1 MTLTFRVATQNDC
14 EMLADFVNA
23 AYRGPSSSAGWT
35 TESHLLAG
43 LRTDKE
49 MISEMLSRSDS
60 NLLLAFDKDSNLIGS
75 VHLERRSE
83 ETCYLGMFTVK
94 PISQTQGIGKSLLA
108 RAEQFA
114 RDSYKSGTMEMTVIT
129 ARTELIAWYERRGY
143 RRTGKMVPFPID
155 PRFGVLKVASLEMEV
170 LDKLLS

>member
-1 MTLTFRVATQNDC
+1 MFRVATNNDC
-14 EMLADFVNA
+14 KTLADFVNT

-43 LRTDKE
+43 LRTDEE
-49 MISEMLSRSDS
+49 MISDLVNRTNS
-60 NLLLAFDKDSNLIGS
+60 NLVLAFGGDSKKLLGS

-83 ETCYLGMFTVK
+83 ENCYLGMFTVK
-94 PISQTQGIGKSLLA
+94 PTNQTQGIGKALLA
-108 RAEQFA
+108 YAEQFA
-114 RDSYKSGTMEMTVIT
+114 RDVYKSSTMEMTVIT
-129 ARTELIAWYERRGY
+129 ARTELIAWYVRRGY
-143 RRTGKMVPFPID
+143 RQTGKIIPFPVD

>member
-1 MTLTFRVATQNDC
+1 MNLMFRVATKEDC
-14 EMLADFVNA
+14 SKLADFVNA

-43 LRTDKE
+43 LRTDE
-49 MISEMLSRSDS
+49 DMISDLVNRPNSNLVLAFDGDS
-60 NLLLAFDKDSNLIGS
+60 NLLGS

-83 ETCYLGMFTVK
+83 ENCYLGMFTVK
-94 PISQTQGIGKSLLA
+94 PTSQTQGIGKSLLVY
-108 RAEQFA
+108 AEEFA
-114 RDSYKSGTMEMTVIT
+114 RDVYKSNTMEMTVIT

-143 RRTGKMVPFPID
+143 RRTGKLVPFPID

-170 LDKLLS
+170 LDKFLS

>member
-1 MTLTFRVATQNDC
+1 MNLKFRVATQNDC
-14 EMLADFVNA
+14 VMLADFVNA

-43 LRTDKE
+43 LRTDKDL
-49 MISEMLSRSDS
+49 ISDLVTRPNS
-60 NLLLAFDKDSNLIGS
+60 NMVLAFGEDSQLVGS

-83 ETCYLGMFTVK
+83 ENCYLGMFTVK
-94 PISQTQGIGKSLLA
+94 PASQTQGIGKALLIH
-108 RAEQFA
+108 AEQFA
-114 RDSYKSGTMEMTVIT
+114 RETYKSHTMEMTVIT

-143 RRTGKMVPFPID
+143 RRTGKMVPFPVD

-170 LDKLLS
+170 LDKQLS